1 MFKYVFT
8 SDNFGQLGRKYV
20 KLRHQLT
27 YPNLS
32 DIINLRVFV
41 TGRHLDQ
48 VTKTNISFISQ
59 QGKQCF
65 QRWNWCARFKVQG
78 CQVVKFDSLGLGTC

>member
-1 MFKYVFT
+1 MENFAICLKNPKIST
-8 SDNFGQLGRKYV
+8 DNFGQLGRKYV

-59 QGKQCF
+59 KYEH
-65 QRWNWCARFKVQG
+65 V
-78 CQVVKFDSLGLGTC
+78 S